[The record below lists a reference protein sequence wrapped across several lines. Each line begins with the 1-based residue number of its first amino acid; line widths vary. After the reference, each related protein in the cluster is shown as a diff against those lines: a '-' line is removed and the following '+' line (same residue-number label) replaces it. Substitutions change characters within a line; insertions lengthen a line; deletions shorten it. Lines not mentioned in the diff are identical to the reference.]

1 MRPVSIIIFLTVL
14 ISASCVS
21 HGEKHPLDT
30 TISVN
35 EYASN
40 FNIIEGD
47 TGNRILRVIEN
58 WSGKESVYDYQLIP
72 AEELKG
78 RDINENE
85 ISVPP
90 ARVVCMSTSHI
101 AYISA
106 LGQVKSIKAVSGAKY
121 ISDSSV
127 IELFNAGKI
136 SDIGFESSLNYEAL
150 IELSPDIVF
159 TYGISGENNIY
170 IEKIKALGI
179 KVIAVGDYME
189 NHPLGKAEYLRFFG
203 ALYNCSEKADSLFKL
218 IREEYLSAKA
228 RAEQFGE
235 KKRVL
240 LNAPWKD
247 VWYIPGEDSYM
258 SRLIKDAGGV
268 VLGGKK
274 GEFHSYPNSIEEV
287 FKLSYNADL
296 WLNPNN
302 FQSVLD
308 LKTSN
313 PLFGKIEILS
323 KGKVFN
329 NTKRNT
335 ETGGSDFWE
344 RGVVEPHLILKDLI
358 NILHT
363 NDTLSINL
371 KYYKMLN

>member
-1 MRPVSIIIFLTVL
+1 MRSVTIIIFLTL
-14 ISASCVS
+14 LFSTSCASR
-21 HGEKHPLDT
+21 GEKYPVDINL
-30 TISVN
+30 SVN
-35 EYASN
+35 EYATN
-40 FNIIEGD
+40 FNIIEEVEGD
-47 TGNRILRVIEN
+47 KILRVIEN
-58 WSGKESVYDYQLIP
+58 WSGKETIYDYHLVP
-72 AEELKG
+72 ESELKG
-78 RDINENE
+78 REIKENE

-106 LGQVKSIKAVSGAKY
+106 LGKVESIKAVSGAKY

-127 IELFNAGKI
+127 IQLFSEGKI
-136 SDIGFESSLNYEAL
+136 SDVGFESSLNYETL
-150 IELSPDIVF
+150 IALSPDIVF

-203 ALYNCSEKADSLFKL
+203 ALYNCSEMADSLYTF
-218 IREEYLSAKA
+218 IRDEYLLTKA
-228 RAEQFGE
+228 RAEQFGN
-235 KKRVL
+235 KRKIL

-258 SRLIKDAGGV
+258 SRLVQDAGGE

-274 GEFHSYPNSIEEV
+274 GDFHSYPNSIEEV
-287 FKLSYNADL
+287 FKLSYNADI

-302 FQSVLD
+302 FQSLSE
-308 LKTSN
+308 LKRSN
-313 PLFGKIEILS
+313 PLFGKIGVLE

-335 ETGGSDFWE
+335 AIGGSDFWE
-344 RGVVEPHLILKDLI
+344 KGVVEPHLILKDLI

-363 NDTLSINL
+363 NDTLSVNL
-371 KYYKMLN
+371 KYFKMLN

>member
-1 MRPVSIIIFLTVL
+1 MRSVNIIIFLTL
-14 ISASCVS
+14 IYSASCDS
-21 HGEKHPLDT
+21 HREKYPIDKS
-30 TISVN
+30 ISVN
-35 EYASN
+35 EYATN
-40 FNIIEGD
+40 FNVIEEAEGYKV
-47 TGNRILRVIEN
+47 LRVVEN
-58 WSGKESVYDYQLIP
+58 WSGKETIRDYKLIP
-72 AEELKG
+72 ADEFKG
-78 RDINENE
+78 RDVNENE

-90 ARVVCMSTSHI
+90 ERVVCMSTSHI

-106 LGQVKSIKAVSGAKY
+106 LGKAESIKAVSGAKY
-121 ISDSSV
+121 ISDSTV
-127 IELFNAGKI
+127 IQLFKDGEI

-150 IELSPDIVF
+150 IALSPDIVF

-189 NHPLGKAEYLRFFG
+189 NHPLGKAEYLKFFG
-203 ALYNCSEKADSLFKL
+203 ALYNCSEKADSLFTY
-218 IREEYLSAKA
+218 IREEYLQTKS
-228 RAEQFGE
+228 RAEQFG
-235 KKRVL
+235 KKRKVL

-258 SRLIKDAGGV
+258 SRLIKDAGGE
-268 VLGGKK
+268 VLGCKK

-302 FQSVLD
+302 FQSISEL
-308 LKTSN
+308 LTSN
-313 PLFGKIEILS
+313 PLFGKIAILS

>member
-1 MRPVSIIIFLTVL
+1 MRSVSIIIFLTVL
-14 ISASCVS
+14 LSTSCVS
-21 HGEKHPLDT
+21 RGGKLSVDYKV
-30 TISVN
+30 SVN
-35 EYASN
+35 EYATN
-40 FNIIEGD
+40 FNIIEESEGQK
-47 TGNRILRVIEN
+47 ILRVIEN
-58 WSGKESVYDYQLIP
+58 WSGKETIYDYHLIP
-72 AEELKG
+72 NFELKG
-78 RDINENE
+78 RDLKENE

-106 LGQVKSIKAVSGAKY
+106 LGMIESVKAVSGAKY

-127 IELFNAGKI
+127 IQLFNDGII
-136 SDIGFESSLNYEAL
+136 SDVGFESSLNYETL
-150 IELSPDIVF
+150 IALSPDIVF

-189 NHPLGKAEYLRFFG
+189 NHPLGKAEYLKFFG
-203 ALYNCSEKADSLFKL
+203 ALYNCSEKADSLYSF
-218 IREEYLSAKA
+218 IRDEYMHTKV
-228 RAEQFGE
+228 RAEQFG
-235 KKRVL
+235 KKRKIL
-240 LNAPWKD
+240 INAPWKD

-258 SRLIKDAGGV
+258 SCLIQDAGGE

-287 FKLSYNADL
+287 FRLSYGADL

-302 FQSVLD
+302 FQSLSE

-313 PLFGKIEILS
+313 PLFAKIEVLT

-335 ETGGSDFWE
+335 VIGGSDFWE
-344 RGVVEPHLILKDLI
+344 RGVIEPHLILKDLI
-358 NILHT
+358 NIFHT
-363 NDTLSINL
+363 NDTLSGNL